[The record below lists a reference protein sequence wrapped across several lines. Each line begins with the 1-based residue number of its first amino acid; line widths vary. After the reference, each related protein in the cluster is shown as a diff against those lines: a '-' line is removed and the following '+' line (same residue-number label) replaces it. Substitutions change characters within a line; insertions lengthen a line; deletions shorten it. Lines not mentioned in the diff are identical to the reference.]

1 MVTCYGWM
9 RRAPARKS
17 SWFVAGRLDPAV
29 VRGGGSRPPARW
41 VAAGIRVT
49 ARGHEKVHNPNHNI
63 SPFKLV
69 ELEVCKCELL
79 HGSAPDRQGLEV
91 AEMVPGLVLIQAD
104 MY

>member
-29 VRGGGSRPPARW
+29 VRGGGSRPPGRW

-49 ARGHEKVHNPNHNI
+49 ARG
-63 SPFKLV
+63 FL
-69 ELEVCKCELL
+69 
-79 HGSAPDRQGLEV
+79 
-91 AEMVPGLVLIQAD
+91 
-104 MY
+104 